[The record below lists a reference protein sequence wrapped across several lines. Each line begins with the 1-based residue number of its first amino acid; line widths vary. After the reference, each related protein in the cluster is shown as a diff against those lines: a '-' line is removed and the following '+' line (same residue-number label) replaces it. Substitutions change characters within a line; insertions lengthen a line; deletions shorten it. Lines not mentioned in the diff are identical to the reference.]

1 MKRFQTLLFVVAA
14 VAVALAAM
22 LVLGVGL
29 GAEDNSSSPGSPLAP
44 SDEPH
49 PSLDARG

>member
-1 MKRFQTLLFVVAA
+1 MKRFQTLLFVLAA
-14 VAVALAAM
+14 VAAALVTM
-22 LVLGVGL
+22 LVLGL
-29 GAEDNSSSPGSPLAP
+29 ALDADDNSSSLGSPLAP